1 MLSVTLANAQPAQ
14 PYHVVIDEIMA
25 DPSPAIGLPNAEF
38 IELKNVSSRSFNLN
52 GWQIGRGNS
61 FATIRNNFTL
71 APDSFVII
79 CSGSSATLFSS
90 FGATIGVTN
99 FPSLSND
106 ADQLILRSNDGS
118 TIHAVSYTAAWYKN
132 AVKINGGW
140 SLEMIDTQ
148 NPCSGMSNWTSS
160 IDRRGGTPGTKNSV
174 DEKNTDSE
182 PPALLHAFATDSHSI
197 QLVFD
202 EPLDSAAGIK
212 LSNFVISEGI
222 GNPAG
227 VVVNPPFFQS
237 VLLQINLPLDSS
249 KIYTVNVNGISDCS
263 GNIIGAYHTARLG
276 LAVQPEAGDI
286 VINELL
292 FNPTPDG
299 VDYVEILNRGN
310 NIIDLKDCF
319 IANRSSV
326 NNINSPKQIAI
337 ESRLLFPGDYM
348 VVTEDATAIKKQ
360 YLAKDPNAFTEIS
373 SMPSFP
379 DDKGD
384 VILLN
389 NQGAILD
396 ELKYDEKWQ
405 FELIDNKEGVALE
418 RIDYTKIT
426 QDPTNWHS
434 AATTVGYGTPG
445 YQNSQFRADAEAKGN
460 ISVSPEI
467 FSPDNDGF
475 DDIAGILYEFPE
487 PGYVC
492 NITLFDANARPVR
505 FLARNALCA
514 AKGIFRWDGLDEKKQ
529 RLPVGVYIVYA
540 EIFNLQGKTKKY
552 KKAVTLARKL

>member
-1 MLSVTLANAQPAQ
+1 MLSVTLSNAQPAQ

-25 DPSPAIGLPNAEF
+25 DPSPAIGLPNAEY

-61 FATIRNNFTL
+61 FATIRNNFIL

-79 CSGSSATLFSS
+79 CSGSTATLFSS

-106 ADQLILRSNDGS
+106 ADQLILRSNDGN

-132 AVKINGGW
+132 AVKVNGGW

-148 NPCSGMSNWTSS
+148 NPCSGISNWTAS
-160 IDRRGGTPGTKNSV
+160 IDRRGGTPGAKNSA
-174 DEKNTDSE
+174 DEKNTDTD
-182 PPALLHAFATDSHSI
+182 PPALLHAFATNSHTI
-197 QLVFD
+197 ELVFN
-202 EPLDSAAGIK
+202 EPLDSAASSNPSYFIISDGVGI
-212 LSNFVISEGI
+212 
-222 GNPAG
+222 PTG
-227 VVVNPPFFQS
+227 VVINPPFFHS
-237 VLLQINLPLDSS
+237 VMLQTNLSLDSN
-249 KIYTVNVNGISDCS
+249 KIYIVTVNGVSDCT
-263 GNIIGAYHTARLG
+263 GNTIGAYHTARLG
-276 LAVQPEAGDI
+276 LAVQPVIGDI
-286 VINELL
+286 VINEVL
-292 FNPTPDG
+292 FNPQPDG
-299 VDYVEILNRGN
+299 VDYVELFNRSEH
-310 NIIDLKDCF
+310 IIDLKDCF
-319 IANRSSV
+319 IANRSSG
-326 NNINSPKQIAI
+326 NNINSPKQMAI
-337 ESRLLFPGDYM
+337 ESRLLFPGDYI
-348 VVTEDATAIKKQ
+348 VVTEDAIAVKNQ
-360 YLAKDPNAFTEIS
+360 YLAKDPNAFVEIS

-384 VILLN
+384 VVLLN
-389 NQGAILD
+389 RRGTVLD
-396 ELKYDEKWQ
+396 ELKYDEQWQ
-405 FELIDNKEGVALE
+405 FELIGNKEGVALE
-418 RIDYTKIT
+418 RIDYTKST

-445 YQNSQFRADAEAKGN
+445 YQNSQFRADRQAQGN

-475 DDIAGILYEFPE
+475 DDIASILYEFPE

-492 NITLFDANARPVR
+492 NITLFDANARAVR

-529 RLPVGVYIVYA
+529 LLPVGVYIVYV